1 MAPDNAAEMA
11 AYKRFEDKFRGSRAL
26 IKGRLSTYAP
36 FLEAIERHVGAGA
49 TALDIGCGRGEWLEV
64 LAERGWRAVGV
75 DLNGAMIAD
84 ALACGLDAREADA
97 LEHLESQTAES
108 LGLISA
114 LHVVEHVPQPYL
126 LKLIEASFRA
136 LRPGGIIIF
145 ETPNPENLT
154 VGSWSFYLDPS
165 HIKPL
170 PPELLAFLVR
180 DGGFDP
186 VEIVM
191 LNGAP
196 GDPGQGPV
204 ETVIW
209 TLFTSGPD
217 YAVVAVKPR
226 SGGEES
232 AVISDI
238 AARVSQP
245 RPGNITH
252 VTGLAGAADRA
263 VTTAYERIE
272 SLVLEKIG
280 DLSHAVQQG
289 DARVAEQLYALRQLT
304 EQLDALRQSTE
315 HREILIVE
323 RLEAIQQSAAR
334 FEREIVAQNEA
345 AHQRAQAL
353 QDHLARENAQLVAT
367 IAAMRASTSWRLTA
381 PLRGL
386 RSLMSVL
393 GRGPRAVVRAG
404 VSTVKAVARGP
415 VVWGLQVG
423 RRLPWLGRLAD
434 GTLGRTPWIG
444 PRLRRFARARG
455 YGLQLMPAGHDLWRL
470 DAAPDAIA
478 HWEGRAS
485 RLAKRME
492 RS

>member
-26 IKGRLSTYAP
+26 IKERLSSYAP
-36 FLEAIERHVGAGA
+36 FLEVIERHSGAGA

-64 LAERGWRAVGV
+64 LSERGWRAVGV
-75 DLNGAMIAD
+75 DVNGAMIAD

-108 LGLISA
+108 LGLVSA

-136 LRPGGIIIF
+136 LRPGGLMIF

-154 VGSWSFYLDPS
+154 VGSWSFHLDPS
-165 HIKPL
+165 HIRPL

-226 SGGEES
+226 PGGEES
-232 AVISDI
+232 AEISDI

-252 VTGLAGAADRA
+252 VTALAGAADSA
-263 VTTAYERIE
+263 VTNAYERIE
-272 SLVLEKIG
+272 SLVHEKIG

-289 DARVAEQLYALRQLT
+289 DARIAGQLDALRQLT
-304 EQLDALRQSTE
+304 EQQE
-315 HREILIVE
+315 VLIVE
-323 RLEAIQQSAAR
+323 RLEAIHQGAAR

-353 QDHLARENAQLVAT
+353 QDHLSRENAQLVAT

-381 PLRGL
+381 PLRSV
-386 RSLMSVL
+386 RSLASVL

-404 VSTVKAVARGP
+404 VSTVKALARGP

-434 GTLGRTPWIG
+434 STLGSAPWIG

-485 RLAKRME
+485 RLAKRVE